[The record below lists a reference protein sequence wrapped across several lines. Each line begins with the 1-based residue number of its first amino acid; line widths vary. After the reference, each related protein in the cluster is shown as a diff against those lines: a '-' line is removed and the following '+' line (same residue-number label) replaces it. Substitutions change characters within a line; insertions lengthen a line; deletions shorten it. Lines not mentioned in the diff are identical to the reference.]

1 MMHTQEP
8 LVQFCIALVAS
19 VALSSCA
26 NFAAAW
32 EGLATGRTVYR
43 PARTPVE
50 EAAWFKFP
58 LDIPAEART
67 TIPANTA
74 AAIQLAMDDFRPPTA
89 RPVQGATPGEDCLR
103 RRESYDVV
111 TASADEAVILVR
123 FVLARGACEEFGPLL
138 DAGATY
144 AVDLRKWRILAI
156 QRP

>member
-1 MMHTQEP
+1 MRRNP
-8 LVQFCIALVAS
+8 SASIGFALVAS
-19 VALSSCA
+19 VALASCA

-43 PARTPVE
+43 PVRTPVE

-58 LDIPAEART
+58 LDIPAEVRT

-89 RPVQGATPGEDCLR
+89 RPGQGATPGEDCLR

-111 TASADEAVILVR
+111 TAPAGEAVILVR
-123 FVLARGACEEFGPLL
+123 FVLAQGVCEEFGPLL

-144 AVDLRKWRILAI
+144 AIDIRKWRILAI
-156 QRP
+156 QR